1 MEMRES
7 APLDERPIR
16 LGSLLFSLVE
26 PHKGHEVAYNRWY
39 ERDHFYA
46 GCLIGQ
52 YTIAGNRFVAT
63 RDCKALRFG
72 SGRFD
77 LALGSYLALYWILK
91 GHHSAWND
99 WAVRQVNQL
108 HEQGRMFTARDH
120 VHTSFYRFDAEF
132 HDDGSTMPIE
142 LALDRHYGGAVAMI
156 IDLASGKDPTDLAA
170 FLRDRGCPGN
180 VSLCA
185 SPLPLDPD
193 SPKDVP
199 SDNDNRV
206 LYLAFSVEDPRTVWE
221 DHYRSLGRAIEE
233 AGHGTI
239 ALASPF
245 IPTVFGTD
253 RYTDEL

>member
-1 MEMRES
+1 MMTLS
-7 APLDERPIR
+7 HDERPIR
-16 LGSLLFSLVE
+16 LGSLLFSLVQ

-72 SGRFD
+72 SGRLD
-77 LALGSYLALYWILK
+77 LSAGSYLALYWILA
-91 GHHSAWND
+91 GHHREWDA

-108 HEQGRMFTARDH
+108 HEQGRMFKERDH

-132 HDDGSTMPIE
+132 HGEGSAMPIE
-142 LALDRHYGGAVAMI
+142 LALDRRYGGAVAMI
-156 IDLASGKDPTDLAA
+156 VDMAPGKEPSDLAA
-170 FLRDRGCPGN
+170 FLADRGCPGD
-180 VSLCA
+180 VSLSA
-185 SPLPLDPD
+185 SPLPLDAD

-199 SDNDNRV
+199 TDIGNRA
-206 LYLAFSVEDPRTVWE
+206 LYLGFSVEDPRTVWE
-221 DHYRSLGRAIEE
+221 ERYRPLGRAIEE
-233 AGHGTI
+233 AGLGSI

-245 IPTVFGTD
+245 IPTIFGTD
-253 RYTDEL
+253 TYTDDL